1 MCICFNMHSPYLW
14 IALVN
19 KDIQSWQFNFFI
31 IYLFISPTVWQSAR
45 GSTKKKYKYFYFIH
59 KLWLFVVLLY
69 IYVFSWFPRGAQAHK
84 RKTKG
89 EYLPIDDL
97 LAKRIFDTYEI
108 KLEIYEARNPNI
120 FIFNHMHTYTYTYT
134 KLLRG
139 AKRMERG
146 ISGRWT
152 RCFACEQRP
161 HHCRQQKRWTTTTV
175 PTTTTT
181 IRNNKI
187 QKLVLADECAQP
199 LRFLFWLSIFFLFC
213 VVFAFVFVAFEIL
226 I

>member
-97 LAKRIFDTYEI
+97 LAKRIFDTFEI

-120 FIFNHMHTYTYTYT
+120 FIFNHMHTYTYT
-134 KLLRG
+134 KVWGELSEWSAVLVAG
-139 AKRMERG
+139 
-146 ISGRWT
+146 GR
-152 RCFACEQRP
+152 AVLHVNSDPIIVSSKSVEQ
-161 HHCRQQKRWTTTTV
+161 QQ
-175 PTTTTT
+175 
-181 IRNNKI
+181 
-187 QKLVLADECAQP
+187 QSQQQQQQY
-199 LRFLFWLSIFFLFC
+199 
-213 VVFAFVFVAFEIL
+213 EI
-226 I
+226 IKYKN